1 MRVKAD
7 VELLQQIPLF
17 ANSEAVHLQLL
28 SFSAQQVELEKGS
41 ILFRK
46 GEQGAAA
53 YLVLQGAAEVFADE
67 QAEGEVI
74 ATAEGGALLGEL
86 SMIANAAY
94 GVTVKTASVLRA
106 KKIDRGLFI
115 RLAAEFP
122 EFGMG
127 VMRNIALRLG
137 RSVDRLD
144 ALRPIFH
151 GSS

>member
-17 ANSEAVHLQLL
+17 ANSQAMHLQLL
-28 SFSAQQVELEKGS
+28 AFSAQQVEFEKDS
-41 ILFRK
+41 FLFRK

-53 YLVLQGAAEVFADE
+53 YLVLEGAAEVFADE
-67 QAEGEVI
+67 QAAGEVI

-94 GVTVKTASVLRA
+94 GVTVKTASALKA
-106 KKIDRGLFI
+106 KKIDRDLFI

-122 EFGMG
+122 EFGKG
-127 VMRNIALRLG
+127 VMHNIALRLG
-137 RSVDRLD
+137 RSVHGLD
-144 ALRPIFH
+144 ALRPMFH
-151 GSS
+151 SSS

>member
-1 MRVKAD
+1 MRIKAD

-17 ANSEAVHLQLL
+17 ADSEAVHLQLL
-28 SFSAQQVELEKGS
+28 AFSAPQVELEEGS

-53 YLVLQGAAEVFADE
+53 YLVLEGAAEVFADE
-67 QAEGEVI
+67 QAAGEVI

-94 GVTVKTASVLRA
+94 GVTVKTASVLKA
-106 KKIDRGLFI
+106 KKIDRSLFI
-115 RLAAEFP
+115 RVAGEFP
-122 EFGMG
+122 EFGLG
-127 VMRNIALRLG
+127 VMRNIALRLS
-137 RSVDRLD
+137 RSVQGLD

-151 GSS
+151 SSS

>member
-1 MRVKAD
+1 MRIKAD

-17 ANSEAVHLQLL
+17 ANSEAGHLQLL
-28 SFSAQQVELEKGS
+28 SFSAQQVELERGR

-53 YLVLQGAAEVFADE
+53 YLVLAGAVEVFADE
-67 QAEGEVI
+67 QAQGEVI

-94 GVTVKTASVLRA
+94 GVTVKTASALRA
-106 KKIDRGLFI
+106 KKIDRSLFI

-137 RSVDRLD
+137 RSVARLD
-144 ALRPIFH
+144 ALRPLFH
-151 GSS
+151 ASS

>member
-28 SFSAQQVELEKGS
+28 AFSAQRVELEKGS
-41 ILFRK
+41 ILFKK
-46 GEQGAAA
+46 GDQGAAA
-53 YLVLQGAAEVFADE
+53 YLVVEGSAEVFEDE
-67 QAEGEVI
+67 EGTGDVI

-86 SMIANAAY
+86 SMIADAAY
-94 GVTVKTASVLRA
+94 GVTVKTASALRA
-106 KKIDRGLFI
+106 KKIDRALFI

-127 VMRNIALRLG
+127 IMRNISLRLS
-137 RSVDRLD
+137 RSVHRLD
-144 ALRPIFH
+144 ELRPMFH
-151 GSS
+151 S

>member
-17 ANSEAVHLQLL
+17 ANSEAIHLQLL
-28 SFSAQQVELEKGS
+28 SFSAQHVELERGS

-53 YLVLQGAAEVFADE
+53 YLVLEGAVEVFADE

-94 GVTVKTASVLRA
+94 GVTVKTASLLKA

-115 RLAAEFP
+115 RLAGEFP

-127 VMRNIALRLG
+127 VMRNIALRLS
-137 RSVDRLD
+137 RSVARLD

-151 GSS
+151 TSS